1 MASVPNLTLRLE
13 TVLTARSFRLV
24 VDALKER
31 VGLVRS
37 AVTQLQESGRLK
49 KVREEEREER
59 EKKRKRGEREE
70 MKRREWRE

>member
-1 MASVPNLTLRLE
+1 MRSVASVPNLTLRLE

-49 KVREEEREER
+49 KVREERREE
-59 EKKRKRGEREE
+59 EKEEKERK
-70 MKRREWRE
+70 